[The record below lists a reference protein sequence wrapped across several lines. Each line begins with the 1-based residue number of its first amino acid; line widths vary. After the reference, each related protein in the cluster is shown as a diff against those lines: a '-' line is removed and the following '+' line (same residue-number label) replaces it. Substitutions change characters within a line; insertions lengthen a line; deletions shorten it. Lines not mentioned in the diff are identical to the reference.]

1 MGTLA
6 RERHDSSNVRGISTV
21 QDVSQGSATKV
32 EAEVEED
39 FVEFLLAGVRA
50 TGEFHCAECGYG
62 VASYRELPVCPMCGN
77 ETWEQTAWS
86 PFARA
91 LRLQ

>member
-1 MGTLA
+1 MGTLPS
-6 RERHDSSNVRGISTV
+6 ERHDSSNVRGVSPM
-21 QDVSQGSATKV
+21 QDVSKDSSRDAP
-32 EAEVEED
+32 ED

-50 TGEFHCAECGYG
+50 TGEFHCSECGYG
-62 VASYRELPVCPMCGN
+62 VAIYRELPTCPMCGN

>member
-1 MGTLA
+1 M
-6 RERHDSSNVRGISTV
+6 H
-21 QDVSQGSATKV
+21 DVSEGSST
-32 EAEVEED
+32 ETSSTETDED
-39 FVEFLLAGVRA
+39 FVEFLLAGVKVK
-50 TGEFHCAECGYG
+50 GEFQCAECGYG
-62 VASYRELPVCPMCGN
+62 VAIVRELPICPMCGN